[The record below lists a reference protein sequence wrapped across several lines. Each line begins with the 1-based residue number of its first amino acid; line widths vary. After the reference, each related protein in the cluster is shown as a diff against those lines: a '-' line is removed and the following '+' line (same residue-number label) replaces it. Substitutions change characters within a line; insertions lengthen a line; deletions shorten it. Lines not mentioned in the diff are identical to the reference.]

1 MNVIFIG
8 DIVGKPG
15 RKFVKKILPELKNSY
30 SIDFVIANGENLA
43 GGIGLTKETVDEII
57 AAGADVIT
65 TGNHIWAKKD
75 SKTLL
80 DEYKDV
86 IRPINYPEECPGKGY
101 IIKQVQ
107 NKCKIAVI
115 NALGRIYTLPIDCP
129 FKAIERI
136 LPEIKLITPIII
148 VDFHAE
154 ATSEKNAMGWF
165 LDGKVSAVIGTHT
178 HIQTADEKIL
188 PNGTAYIT
196 DVGMVGPYD
205 SIIGM
210 DKETSL
216 SRFLTQIPEKFEVAK
231 GLCIFS
237 AVVISIDERTYRST
251 NVSRL
256 LIKEEK

>member
-1 MNVIFIG
+1 MFIG

-15 RKFVKKILPELKNSY
+15 RKFIKKILPELKNSY
-30 SIDFVIANGENLA
+30 CIDFVVTNGENLA
-43 GGIGLTKETVDEII
+43 GGIGLTKETADEIL

-80 DEYKDV
+80 NEYENI
-86 IRPINYPEECPGKGY
+86 IRPVNYPEECPGKGY
-101 IIKQVQ
+101 VIVQVQ
-107 NKCKIAVI
+107 NKCKISVI
-115 NALGRIYTLPIDCP
+115 NALGRIYTIPIDCP
-129 FKAIERI
+129 FKAIERLLLQI
-136 LPEIKLITPIII
+136 RSITSLII

-178 HIQTADEKIL
+178 HIQTADETIL

-196 DVGMVGPYD
+196 DVGMVGPYN

-216 SRFLTQIPEKFEVAK
+216 TRFLTQIPEKFEVAK
-231 GLCIFS
+231 GPCIFG
-237 AVVISIDERTYRST
+237 AVVISIDEKTHRSISIT
-251 NVSRL
+251 RL